1 MDHFTVDQR
10 QLYVQ
15 QQIPTVSTWY
25 RTDSTPQRC
34 RICGDTTKNKHFGTV
49 SCSACSAFFRR
60 TVAFGKSYQC
70 TREKACDIRADEPR
84 HQCRFCR
91 FQRCIQMGMVIS
103 AVSIQRPKEST
114 STSDGFLQ
122 QLLHCRRA
130 IYVNRYRSTLKAYA
144 GQHKLIRFGKQNP
157 NFLHTTL
164 AAHSEYA
171 VLREYL
177 RSSGFPEIGIDGI
190 QLEVLVQS
198 FFYNWVCFTS
208 ALNTCRN
215 NGHETNHAYFV
226 DESHVSINEDAL
238 ELYHKT
244 CWLNDPV
251 LVARVSFDTLKTA
264 VNAAI
269 KFSKARLDEAEMTV
283 ICHLMALRKA
293 QTLFPEN
300 TNIQLSINLLFEN
313 LREHYEENYEDFA
326 LRLGSLILMIQ
337 EIEYVHQN
345 FNEYVVILNLNGYD
359 SVLDKIRE
367 MQRRTE
373 SVSSTPSVEIH
384 DTNTLPTTMMAI

>member
-1 MDHFTVDQR
+1 MNSFTIDQHQR
-10 QLYVQ
+10 YVQ
-15 QQIPTVSTWY
+15 QTPTVSTWH
-25 RTDSTPQRC
+25 RNDSMTQRC

-70 TREKACDIRADEPR
+70 TREKECDIRADEPR

-103 AVSIQRPKEST
+103 AVSIQRPEEST

-251 LVARVSFDTLKTA
+251 LVARVSLDTLETA

-337 EIEYVHQN
+337 EIEYVHRN

-373 SVSSTPSVEIH
+373 SVASTPSIELSAM
-384 DTNTLPTTMMAI
+384 NTPPTTMMAI